1 VNLSKSITAMFGV
14 IGRIN
19 FMEKKE
25 KKREVKHDR

>member
-1 VNLSKSITAMFGV
+1 VNLLKVITAMFGV

-25 KKREVKHDR
+25 KKRR